1 MRKKAGKICPSCGKV
16 LTPDGRWEKGSGT
29 APPGTGNLCP
39 ECRTRTDAEAKD
51 TAEDAREPEDGD
63 VRDLDLADPVI
74 RRIVPLLDDRM
85 YENNP
90 LAEELRFLL
99 WKYARLMRRLRR
111 MSKIGTEYE
120 HELHELSDAFN
131 HASRTDPVTGI
142 PNRKEMLERLKAE
155 KSRTRRHG
163 GSYAII
169 LADIDHFR
177 ALNEAHGREA
187 VDDILAS
194 FAAAMRHCLRKEDA
208 CARWGADEFII
219 MLPEAELRDA
229 MVVADKIR
237 GLITEIRLEGRETH
251 EVVTASFGVIVSGEG
266 EDVEDCLRR
275 VSTALESARKLGGD
289 ISISSEGPA

>member
-1 MRKKAGKICPSCGKV
+1 MREKAGNICPCCGKV
-16 LTPDGRWEKGSGT
+16 LTPDGRWEKGTGK
-29 APPGTGNLCP
+29 APLGKGDLCP
-39 ECRTRTDAEAKD
+39 ECRTRTVDEWKEA
-51 TAEDAREPEDGD
+51 AVAAPEPETGD
-63 VRDLDLADPVI
+63 MRELDLEDPVI
-74 RRIVPLLDDRM
+74 RRIVPLLDDKR

-90 LAEELRFLL
+90 LTEELRFLL

-111 MSKIGTEYE
+111 MSKIGTEYK

-163 GSYAII
+163 GSYSII
-169 LADIDHFR
+169 LTDIDHFR

-187 VDDILAS
+187 VDDFLAS

-208 CARWGADEFII
+208 CARWGADEFLI

-266 EDVEDCLRR
+266 EEVEDCLRR
-275 VSTALESARKLGGD
+275 VNTALESAKKLGGD
-289 ISISSEGPA
+289 ISISSECPA